1 MPSSVRHGKQEIKQF
16 VQAQTDIRTIVDV
29 GVGSGTYRYLLGKNY
44 YWIGI
49 EIFQPYILKFGL
61 QDVYQQIIVGDISE
75 VELPQ
80 ADCII
85 FGDVLEHLPKSKA
98 LEVLRSAL
106 VKYKHVVVSIP
117 IGHYPGQIHYG
128 NENEAHISEWEIKDI
143 QQLTAWKEEYFIK
156 QIGIFCK

>member
-1 MPSSVRHGKQEIKQF
+1 MPSSVKHGKAEIKRF
-16 VQAQTDIRTIVDV
+16 IHNMVDIRTIIDV
-29 GVGSGTYRYLLGKNY
+29 GAGSATYPKLLGGWYN
-44 YWIGI
+44 WIGV
-49 EIFQPYILKFGL
+49 EIFEPYVEKFELNKYYNKIIL
-61 QDVYQQIIVGDISE
+61 GDISE
-75 VELPQ
+75 IELPG

-85 FGDVLEHLPKSKA
+85 FGDVLEHLPKNKA
-98 LEVLRSAL
+98 LQVLRSAL